1 MSLGVF
7 EILSFI
13 FLLFLNFFSAAKCF
27 LVRHQGHKAHA
38 VFQSRV
44 LEDAGGCCLQLEG
57 NKLVV
62 KYRETE
68 SS

>member
-44 LEDAGGCCLQLEG
+44 LEDAGGC
-57 NKLVV
+57 
-62 KYRETE
+62 
-68 SS
+68 